1 MELDISRV
9 PYRQWHPHLGGEGV
23 KWSGMVFGK
32 SCWRPASHN
41 VTCFSQGQHSKD
53 VLWWDG
59 FFLEETWSWAVIAQA
74 IFSGDALKLKEPVSP
89 LRAPAL
95 GCYATGP
102 PSCCLSHSFLPDIQ
116 RLDLGRSRTR
126 GWGLNGRAAAL
137 NLSDQSPGF
146 TCSQLCDVG
155 QIAVSPWASVSP
167 CVKCGF
173 CYYLTQEII
182 ARIKCDSI
190 CEALKTGW
198 FWYGVQAHTDHHATG
213 QLKNRWD
220 VRARNSNF
228 IQKASRLRR
237 W

>member
-9 PYRQWHPHLGGEGV
+9 PYTQWHPHLGGEGV

-89 LRAPAL
+89 RRAPAQ

-102 PSCCLSHSFLPDIQ
+102 PSWCLSHSFLPDIQ

-146 TCSQLCDVG
+146 TCSQLCGVG

>member
-9 PYRQWHPHLGGEGV
+9 PYTQWHPHLGGEGV

-41 VTCFSQGQHSKD
+41 VTCFSQGQHRKD

-74 IFSGDALKLKEPVSP
+74 IFSGDTLKLKEPVSP
-89 LRAPAL
+89 HRAPAQ

-102 PSCCLSHSFLPDIQ
+102 PSWWFSHSFLPDIQ
-116 RLDLGRSRTR
+116 RLDLGRNRTR

-146 TCSQLCDVG
+146 TCSV
-155 QIAVSPWASVSP
+155 VWRWADSCISLSLS
-167 CVKCGF
+167 
-173 CYYLTQEII
+173 LTMCKM
-182 ARIKCDSI
+182 RILLLSNSKDYCKDQM
-190 CEALKTGW
+190 W
-198 FWYGVQAHTDHHATG
+198 FYTWST
-213 QLKNRWD
+213 
-220 VRARNSNF
+220 
-228 IQKASRLRR
+228 
-237 W
+237 

>member
-9 PYRQWHPHLGGEGV
+9 PYTQWHPHLGGEGV

-41 VTCFSQGQHSKD
+41 VTCFSQGQHHKN

-74 IFSGDALKLKEPVSP
+74 IFSGDTLKLKEPVSP
-89 LRAPAL
+89 HRAPVQ

-102 PSCCLSHSFLPDIQ
+102 PSWWFSHSFLPDIQ
-116 RLDLGRSRTR
+116 RLDLGRNRTR

-146 TCSQLCDVG
+146 TCSVVWRWADSCISLSLSLTMCKM
-155 QIAVSPWASVSP
+155 QILLLSNSKDY
-167 CVKCGF
+167 CKD
-173 CYYLTQEII
+173 QM
-182 ARIKCDSI
+182 
-190 CEALKTGW
+190 W
-198 FWYGVQAHTDHHATG
+198 FYTWST
-213 QLKNRWD
+213 
-220 VRARNSNF
+220 
-228 IQKASRLRR
+228 
-237 W
+237 

>member
-32 SCWRPASHN
+32 SCWCPASHN

-89 LRAPAL
+89 LRAPAQ

-102 PSCCLSHSFLPDIQ
+102 PSWCLSHSFLPDIQ

-146 TCSQLCDVG
+146 TCSQLCGVG